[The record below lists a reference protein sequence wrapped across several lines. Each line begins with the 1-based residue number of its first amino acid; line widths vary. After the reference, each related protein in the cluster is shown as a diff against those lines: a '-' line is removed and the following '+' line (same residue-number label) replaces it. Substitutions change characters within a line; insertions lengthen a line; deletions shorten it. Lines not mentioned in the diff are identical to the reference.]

1 MGNCQ
6 IKRALFTAV
15 QEGDAAAVSA
25 LLQRMGPHADLSLRQ
40 APEGNTP
47 LHVAAIC
54 GHTEVA
60 GLLLRHAGTDIDA
73 RDADGRTP
81 LYVAA
86 MGGHI
91 DIVRLLLQPPQLD
104 QQTGAD
110 GGATA
115 TAEPEPE
122 PRAGASVNLRTS
134 GGLNALFAAS
144 WRGHRSVV
152 LLLRGWGGDLLL
164 RDAEGRHAWTIAREW
179 NHVQLADELEALAR
193 AGGWSPQ
200 REPPQVSAELVGA
213 DGPDAAAGIDVAL
226 DMSAAPTDG
235 TEPTRAQEEIL
246 QHQPLPHAHQ
256 PAIAA
261 Q

>member
-25 LLQRMGPHADLSLRQ
+25 LLQRMGPHADLSLTQ

-60 GLLLRHAGTDIDA
+60 RLLLRHAGTDIDA

-91 DIVRLLLQPPQLD
+91 DIVQLLLQPPQTD
-104 QQTGAD
+104 QTEAD
-110 GGATA
+110 GDAAGAT
-115 TAEPEPE
+115 E
-122 PRAGASVNLRTS
+122 PRAGASVNLHTS
-134 GGLNALFAAS
+134 AGLNALFAAS
-144 WRGHRSVV
+144 WRGHRAVV
-152 LLLRGWGGDLLL
+152 LLLREYGGDLLL

-193 AGGWSPQ
+193 AGGWTPQ
-200 REPPQVSAELVGA
+200 REPPRVSAELV
-213 DGPDAAAGIDVAL
+213 DGPDAAAAADVAL
-226 DMSAAPTDG
+226 DMSAAPTNG
-235 TEPTRAQEEIL
+235 AEPTRAQEEIL

-256 PAIAA
+256 PPIAA